1 MSMGTRKQREQQ
13 EDIWIAHTELASAP
27 AHPFYQRLNELLE
40 GEGFDEFVESRCAKF
55 YAAKQGRPSAQCH
68 VSVTLRSRRM
78 TTANTTFLTS
88 APGGCAHPSSLQSAH
103 LHRRGSSI
111 PHSTSASCV
120 SDPAAPT
127 APASASPGPRPSP
140 APARTPRS
148 SPPSRGGAR
157 ARVGVLPP
165 HNRAHRRVRLQRRC
179 INANPLPPQQPTI
192 RQQLQHPAEH
202 LLMRLHIDQPPRARN
217 RRMIRCLLV

>member
-140 APARTPRS
+140 APAKTPRS
-148 SPPSRGGAR
+148 SPPSPAAQSNAWPRWPPASSHQCQSAGPVIAHDPPAGSAPSRTLPDASPHRSAAASAKSSNGPAYPRPAR
-157 ARVGVLPP
+157 
-165 HNRAHRRVRLQRRC
+165 C
-179 INANPLPPQQPTI
+179 
-192 RQQLQHPAEH
+192 
-202 LLMRLHIDQPPRARN
+202 
-217 RRMIRCLLV
+217 

>member
-1 MSMGTRKQREQQ
+1 MCEVLCGQTGAAVSSMPCFSHASKSPHDHRKHNFLDKCPR
-13 EDIWIAHTELASAP
+13 W
-27 AHPFYQRLNELLE
+27 
-40 GEGFDEFVESRCAKF
+40 V
-55 YAAKQGRPSAQCH
+55 RPSFIFAIRA
-68 VSVTLRSRRM
+68 S
-78 TTANTTFLTS
+78 
-88 APGGCAHPSSLQSAH
+88 PSEGL
-103 LHRRGSSI
+103 LHSSFDI
-111 PHSTSASCV
+111 RCV